1 MNELKITS
9 GRIYSNNS
17 VSVIHD
23 LETNKIH
30 VVLLNPYANI
40 LNFVDDVN
48 NICLQIRQSLQ
59 PVVPSVV
66 QNVTQPLY
74 IRPQQ
79 VTQGTYVQP
88 AQPVITANDDKQV
101 IQLNGKSYLKIGNQI
116 FEINSPQK
124 VEEQNE
130 YLGQQMNFNSNPQPA
145 NITMNTPDSQ
155 VSVFHQK
162 AAPQDFAPRT
172 GIHKQAILDGI
183 KL

>member
-1 MNELKITS
+1 MNELKITN
-9 GRIYSNNS
+9 GRIYSNNA
-17 VSVIHD
+17 VSVVHD

-48 NICLQIRQSLQ
+48 NICLQIRQNLQ
-59 PVVPSVV
+59 PVAPSVV

-74 IRPQQ
+74 IQPQQ
-79 VTQGTYVQP
+79 VTQGIYVQP
-88 AQPVITANDDKQV
+88 AKPVVTANDDKQV

-116 FEINSPQK
+116 FEISSPQK
-124 VEEQNE
+124 VEEP
-130 YLGQQMNFNSNPQPA
+130 LGQQMNFNSNPQPA
-145 NITMNTPDSQ
+145 NITMNNPDSQ